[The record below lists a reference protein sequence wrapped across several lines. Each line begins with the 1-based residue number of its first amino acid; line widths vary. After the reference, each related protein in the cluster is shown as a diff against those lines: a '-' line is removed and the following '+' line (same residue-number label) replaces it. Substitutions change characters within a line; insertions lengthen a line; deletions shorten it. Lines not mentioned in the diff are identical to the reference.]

1 MKFPRYL
8 RPLVEKTCK
17 TYPYNNAKKGRFPVT
32 KYPVHDRRR
41 PNRSRGRSLYTYRES
56 KVAPCRRVGKRF
68 ASGVA
73 MERGKKERKGRKII
87 MNISI
92 NRVPSISNEIMH
104 GGPSSALAY
113 RFFKRSFTPSPLPL
127 PVKLFPALITDGNET
142 VEERVY
148 AILCRYYFKYRNK
161 TTNCTYCHEKK
172 DNVNITRIVIFF
184 NFNLIW

>member
-41 PNRSRGRSLYTYRES
+41 PNRSRGRSLCTYRES

-104 GGPSSALAY
+104 GGLSSALAH
-113 RFFKRSFTPSPLPL
+113 RFFKRGFHPLSASPPRETLPCVNYRWKWNGRETRVRDIVSL
-127 PVKLFPALITDGNET
+127 LFQISQ
-142 VEERVY
+142 
-148 AILCRYYFKYRNK
+148 
-161 TTNCTYCHEKK
+161 
-172 DNVNITRIVIFF
+172 
-184 NFNLIW
+184 

>member
-1 MKFPRYL
+1 M
-8 RPLVEKTCK
+8 
-17 TYPYNNAKKGRFPVT
+17 T

-41 PNRSRGRSLYTYRES
+41 PNRNRGRSLCTYRES

-161 TTNCTYCHEKK
+161 TTNCTIVTKK
-172 DNVNITRIVIFF
+172 RTMSILQELLFSSI
-184 NFNLIW
+184 LIYAW

>member
-1 MKFPRYL
+1 MITLINVKYTHILSRKIRSKISSNINDYNMPKI
-8 RPLVEKTCK
+8 LVKRNEISTISTSIGGKRVK
-17 TYPYNNAKKGRFPVT
+17 RIRNNAKKGTFPVT

-104 GGPSSALAY
+104 GGLSFALAH
-113 RFFKRSFTPSPLPL
+113 RFFKRGFHPRFPSP
-127 PVKLFPALITDGNET
+127 
-142 VEERVY
+142 
-148 AILCRYYFKYRNK
+148 
-161 TTNCTYCHEKK
+161 
-172 DNVNITRIVIFF
+172 
-184 NFNLIW
+184 